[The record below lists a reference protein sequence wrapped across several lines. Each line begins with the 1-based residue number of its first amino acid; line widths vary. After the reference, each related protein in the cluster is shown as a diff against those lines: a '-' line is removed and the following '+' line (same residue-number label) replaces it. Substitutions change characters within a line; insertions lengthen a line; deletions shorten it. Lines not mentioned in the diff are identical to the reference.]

1 MHSERLKMNLE
12 NSKNLLERAR
22 KVIPSASQT
31 FSKGPNQW
39 AGKVSPN
46 YLERGEGAWVWDVDG
61 NKYLDYLMALGP
73 IILGYNHPRV
83 NEAVIKQLRDGAIF
97 SQMHPL
103 EVEVAELMC
112 DLIPCAEMVRFGK
125 NGSDV
130 TTAAVRVARAYTG
143 RERVA
148 VAGYH
153 GWHDWYIGTT
163 TRDKGV
169 PQAVKNLSHTFP
181 YNDLDALEALFKK
194 YPGEFACVMMEPI
207 GIDDPKPAYLQGVKD
222 LCEKN
227 GVILIFDEIVSGF
240 RISLHGAQGYFG
252 VVPHLACFG
261 KAMANGLPISAV
273 VGKREIMTLFDDIF
287 FSGTFGGDA
296 LALAACKATIQ
307 EMQSSNTIKHVW
319 SVGQR
324 LTDILNIHIEQ
335 YQLQNTIKV
344 LGLPV
349 RSVVAFPHA
358 SDDEMLLRRSYFM
371 QECVKRGL
379 LYFCSH
385 IPCAAHGDA
394 ELEFTRKVISEVMPL
409 FAAAEKANDFSQRL
423 EGPRIQAIF
432 RKA

>member
-1 MHSERLKMNLE
+1 MKLE
-12 NSKNLLERAR
+12 KSKALLARAR
-22 KVIPSASQT
+22 KVIPSATQT

-39 AGKVSPN
+39 AGSVSPN
-46 YLERGEGAWVWDVDG
+46 YLERGQGAWVWDVDG

-73 IILGYNHPRV
+73 IILGYNNTRV
-83 NEAVIKQLRDGAIF
+83 NDAVINQLRNGTIF

-103 EVEVAELMC
+103 EVEVAEMVCELV
-112 DLIPCAEMVRFGK
+112 PCAEMVRFGK

-130 TTAAVRVARAYTG
+130 TTASVRAARAYTG

-163 TRDKGV
+163 TRDKGI
-169 PQAVKNLSHTFP
+169 PQAVKALSHTFI
-181 YNDLDALEALFKK
+181 YNDLSSLEGLFNRH
-194 YPGEFACVMMEPI
+194 PGEFACVMMEPI
-207 GIDDPKPAYLQGVKD
+207 GVEDPKPGYLQSVKD

-240 RISLHGAQGYFG
+240 RVSLHGAQGHFG
-252 VVPHLACFG
+252 VAPHLACFG
-261 KAMANGLPISAV
+261 KAMANGLPLSAV
-273 VGKREIMTLFDDIF
+273 AGQRDIMMVFDEIF

-296 LALAACKATIQ
+296 LALSACKAMIQ
-307 EMQSSNTIKHVW
+307 EMQSTNTISHLW
-319 SVGQR
+319 RVGKKLIDMSNNLIVQNK
-324 LTDILNIHIEQ
+324 LNDS
-335 YQLQNTIKV
+335 IKV

-358 SDDEMLLRRSYFM
+358 DGDEVLLRRSYFM

-394 ELEFTRKVISEVMPL
+394 ELEFTSKVLSEVMPL
-409 FAAAEKANDFSQRL
+409 FAEAVKENDFARRL
-423 EGPRIQAIF
+423 EGPRIDAIF

>member
-1 MHSERLKMNLE
+1 MKLE
-12 NSKNLLERAR
+12 KSKALLVCAR
-22 KVIPSASQT
+22 KVIPSATQT

-39 AGKVSPN
+39 AGNVSPN
-46 YLERGEGAWVWDVDG
+46 YLERGDGAWVWDVDG

-73 IILGYNHPRV
+73 IILGYNNTRV
-83 NEAVIKQLRDGAIF
+83 NEAVIKQLRNGAIF

-103 EVEVAELMC
+103 EVEVAEMVCELV
-112 DLIPCAEMVRFGK
+112 PCADMVRFGK

-130 TTAAVRVARAYTG
+130 TTAAVRVSRAYTG

-148 VAGYH
+148 FAGYH

-163 TRDKGV
+163 TRDRGV
-169 PQAVKNLSHTFP
+169 PKAVKALSHTFT
-181 YNDLDALEALFKK
+181 YNDLASLEVLLAQ
-194 YPGEFACVMMEPI
+194 YPNEFACVMMEPV
-207 GIDDPKPAYLQGVKD
+207 GVEDPKPGYLQGVKD

-240 RISLHGAQGYFG
+240 RVSMHGAQGHFG
-252 VVPHLACFG
+252 VTPHLACFG
-261 KAMANGLPISAV
+261 KAMANGLPLSAV
-273 VGKREIMTLFDDIF
+273 AGQRDIMMVFDEIF

-307 EMQSSNTIKHVW
+307 EMQDTNTIGHLW

-324 LTDILNIHIEQ
+324 LIDNLNATIKQ
-335 YQLQNTIKV
+335 YELNDAIKV

-349 RSVVAFPHA
+349 RSVVAFPR
-358 SDDEMLLRRSYFM
+358 SNNDESLLRRSYFM

-385 IPCAAHGDA
+385 IPCAAHGDV
-394 ELEFTRKVISEVMPL
+394 ELEFTAQVMSEVIPL
-409 FAAAEKANDFSQRL
+409 FAEAEKENDFASRL
-423 EGPRIQAIF
+423 EGPRIEAIF